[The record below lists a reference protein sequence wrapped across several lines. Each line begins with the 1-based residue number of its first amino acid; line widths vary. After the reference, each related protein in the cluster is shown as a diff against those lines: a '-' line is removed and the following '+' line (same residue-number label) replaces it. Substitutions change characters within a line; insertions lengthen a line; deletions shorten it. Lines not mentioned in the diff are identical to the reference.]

1 MPRIRPSPGRW
12 ARTSRER
19 SPSSSTSPP
28 FRSRSCTRRSPA
40 PCTCWWPRSGWPP
53 TGASRSSSTKRRR
66 RPMDPEKIKVRVTE
80 TGQTLDV
87 VVYSKRAERIEIVLG
102 EGIHNVK
109 CELTPTRMGL
119 SYAGSVRG
127 RELVYER
134 SREQVQADLDKL
146 NPKLREPRR
155 R

>member
-1 MPRIRPSPGRW
+1 MN
-12 ARTSRER
+12 T
-19 SPSSSTSPP
+19 
-28 FRSRSCTRRSPA
+28 
-40 PCTCWWPRSGWPP
+40 
-53 TGASRSSSTKRRR
+53 
-66 RPMDPEKIKVRVTE
+66 EKIKVRITE
-80 TGQTLDV
+80 SGQTIDV
-87 VVYSKRAERIEIVLG
+87 VVLNKRAGHIEVVIG

-134 SREQVQADLDKL
+134 SREQVQADIDKL
-146 NPKLREPRR
+146 NPALREPRR